1 MNEQDKKKEPKSVD
15 ELLKYLSEEKG
26 IVIDEVRHKQKL
38 MTIGYYHGYKGYRY
52 IRRGNSSRSIKYDNF
67 DQLLAVYEFD
77 ARLKAIF
84 YPYVMMIETGLKN
97 SVLNT
102 VIKLTGSDSFADI
115 YEKLIHTT
123 KYEKSDQR
131 DSAKKELSKRLRL
144 RNQIYH
150 VHTRAFD
157 NNNRIA
163 GHYLW
168 QGRNI
173 PIWATFE
180 LLSLGEFGQFVSCI
194 RKEERKQ
201 ISEDLGIYHAV
212 DTSVEML
219 QRLIYAIKDLRNAI
233 AHNNVIF
240 DTGFRTGHIDKQV
253 SEAIKMELGVEKV
266 DFGTITDYLV
276 LIVYLLKLLQTPAED
291 IAALIDDYV
300 ACTEKLRSSIAI
312 SIYNQIIYTNQNTKI
327 KELRKAVLGKE

>member
-15 ELLKYLSEEKG
+15 ELLRYLSEEKG
-26 IVIDEVRHKQKL
+26 IVIDEARHKQKL

-52 IRRGNSSRSIKYDNF
+52 IRRGNSSRPIKYDNF

-77 ARLKAIF
+77 ARLKTIF

-102 VIKLTGSDSFADI
+102 VIHLTKSDNFADV
-115 YEKLIHTT
+115 YAKLIHTPG
-123 KYEKSDQR
+123 YGNFDQSA
-131 DSAKKELSKRLRL
+131 DAKKELSKRLRL

-150 VHTRAFD
+150 VHTKAFD

-168 QGRNI
+168 QGRDI

-194 RKEERKQ
+194 HREERKH
-201 ISEDLGIYHAV
+201 ISKDLHINQAV
-212 DTSVEML
+212 DTGAEMP

-253 SEAIKMELGVEKV
+253 SEAVKIELGVEKV
-266 DFGTITDYLV
+266 DFVTITDYLV
-276 LIVYLLKLLQTPAED
+276 LIVYLLRLLQTPATEIEKL
-291 IAALIDDYV
+291 IADYV
-300 ACTEKLRSSIAI
+300 ECTEKLRSSIAI
-312 SIYNQIIYTNQNTKI
+312 SVYNQIVYTNQNAKI
-327 KELRKAVLGKE
+327 NALKKAVHQ

>member
-1 MNEQDKKKEPKSVD
+1 MNEQDKRKEPKSID

-26 IVIDEVRHKQKL
+26 IAIDETRHRQKL

-52 IRRGNSSRSIKYDNF
+52 IRKGNSSRPIKYDNF

-77 ARLKAIF
+77 ARLKTIF

-102 VIKLTGSDSFADI
+102 VVQLTNSDSFADI
-115 YEKLIHTT
+115 YEQLIHTT

-131 DSAKKELSKRLRL
+131 DGAKKELSKRLRL

-150 VHTRAFD
+150 VHTKAFD
-157 NNNRIA
+157 SNNRIA
-163 GHYLW
+163 SHYLW

-194 RKEERKQ
+194 HKEKRKD
-201 ISEDLGIYHAV
+201 ISENLGIYHAV
-212 DTSVEML
+212 DTSVEMP

-253 SEAIKMELGVEKV
+253 SEAIKIKLGVEKV
-266 DFGTITDYLV
+266 DFETITDYLI
-276 LIVYLLKLLQTPAED
+276 LIVYLLELLQTPVED
-291 IAALIDDYV
+291 VVALIDDYV

-327 KELRKAVLGKE
+327 KELRKAVLEKD